1 MLQLFKTEIKKFK
14 DNSTIKLLGIFFI
27 ALTPFVILT
36 LKGIFKDATGPISI
50 INKAISEIYDLPM
63 VWEYQG
69 YAASWLVFFFLG
81 FMVLQMFTNEVSQ
94 RTMRQNIIFGY
105 TKKEFFTAKVSVI
118 IFLAI
123 CATIL
128 YALSSAIIGMIHT
141 PGFDLEL
148 LLDNNWAILR
158 FFISTIGTLFFALLV
173 AVVFR
178 RGGLSMFIYFAYPLI
193 LEPIMRGLT
202 IWALIRGG
210 KPSWT
215 IMNYFPMNTIEDLMV
230 FPFIRIFSDFLN
242 IHENMSPVHSY
253 PIAIG
258 MGIVYTALFL
268 FLAWKSFEK
277 SDI

>member
-14 DNSTIKLLGIFFI
+14 DNSTIRLLGIFFI

-36 LKGIFKDATGPISI
+36 LKGIFKNATGPI
-50 INKAISEIYDLPM
+50 KAISEIYDLPM
-63 VWEYQG
+63 IWEYQG
-69 YAASWLVFFFLG
+69 YAASWLVFFFIG

-118 IFLAI
+118 ICLTVV
-123 CATIL
+123 ATIL
-128 YALSSAIIGMIHT
+128 YAISSTIIGMVHT
-141 PGFDLEL
+141 PGFDFEL
-148 LLDNNWAILR
+148 LMDNNWVILR
-158 FFISTIGTLFFALLV
+158 FFISTLGTLSFALLV
-173 AVVFR
+173 AVIFR

-202 IWALIRGG
+202 VWALIKAG

-230 FPFIRIFSDFLN
+230 FPLIRTSSDFLN
-242 IHENMSPVHSY
+242 INENMTPVHSY

-258 MGIVYTALFL
+258 MGTVYTALFL
-268 FLAWKSFEK
+268 YLAWKSFEK

>member
-27 ALTPFVILT
+27 ALMPFVILT
-36 LKGIFKDATGPISI
+36 LKGIFKDATGPI
-50 INKAISEIYDLPM
+50 KAISEIYDLPM
-63 VWEYQG
+63 IWEYQG
-69 YAASWLVFFFLG
+69 YAGSWLVFFFLG

-105 TKKEFFTAKVSVI
+105 TKKEFFTAKVTVI
-118 IFLAI
+118 IFLTI

-141 PGFDLEL
+141 PGFDFEL
-148 LLDNNWAILR
+148 LMDNNWAILR
-158 FFISTIGTLFFALLV
+158 FFISTLGTLFFALLV
-173 AVVFR
+173 AVIFR

-202 IWALIRGG
+202 VWALIKGG
-210 KPSWT
+210 KPNWT

-230 FPFIRIFSDFLN
+230 FPLIRTSSDFLN

-268 FLAWKSFEK
+268 FLAWKSFER